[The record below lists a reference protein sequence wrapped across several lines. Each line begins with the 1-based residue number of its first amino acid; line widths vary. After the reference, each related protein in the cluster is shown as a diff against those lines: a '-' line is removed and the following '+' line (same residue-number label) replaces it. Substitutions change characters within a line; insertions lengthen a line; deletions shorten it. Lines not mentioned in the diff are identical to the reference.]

1 MAITGKNTYQDYGYT
16 GGMQSFTAPFSGL
29 YKFELWGAKGGNSYN
44 GNAGGNGGYVYGY
57 RIMTAGQTLY
67 LCVGGSGTN
76 GKSSSGNFAGGYNGG
91 GVSGPNYGYSPGPTG
106 GSGGG
111 ATSLSTAN
119 TTIAGNVGACLLI
132 AGGGGGGGWNGS
144 GGGGGGVSGLN
155 GLLGSSSASQTAP
168 TPTYYG
174 YYEYFN
180 ASSYYLG
187 YLSSH
192 IGQGINVG
200 TTNLGASAT
209 VGGSINTWGFYFG
222 AAGGGGGGRYGG
234 SSGVQASGSGG
245 SAYTTGLPTITFN
258 GKSYASGYGG
268 SNSGNGKARVT
279 LIDISSNLYYNA
291 TQVQKVTF
299 NGTNVTKVVCNGTTV
314 FG

>member
-29 YKFELWGAKGGNSYN
+29 YKFELWGAKGGNTYN
-44 GNAGGNGGYVYGY
+44 GTAGGAGGYVYGH

-67 LCVGGSGTN
+67 ICVGGQGAN
-76 GKSSSGNFAGGYNGG
+76 GVSSGANVNGGYNGG
-91 GVSGPNYGYSPGPTG
+91 GLAG
-106 GSGGG
+106 GGGGGG

-119 TTIAGNVGACLLI
+119 TTIAGNVNACLLI
-132 AGGGGGGGWNGS
+132 AGGGGGGGGS
-144 GGGGGGVSGLN
+144 DKTGGNGGGVSGLN
-155 GLLGSSSASQTAP
+155 GLLGSSNTNQTAP
-168 TPTYYG
+168 TPTTCGYCLIANPAVYFYG
-174 YYEYFN
+174 YV
-180 ASSYYLG
+180 SSTV
-187 YLSSH
+187 
-192 IGQGINVG
+192 GQGISTG
-200 TTNLGASAT
+200 TTNLGASSEP
-209 VGGSINTWGFYFG
+209 GGTIHTWGNNFG
-222 AAGGGGGGRYGG
+222 SGGGGGGGRYGG

-245 SAYTTGLPTITFN
+245 SAYTAGLPTITFN

-279 LIDISSNLYYNA
+279 LIDISSNLYYND
-291 TQVQKVTF
+291 TQVQKVIF